1 MLQKMTNKKVKI
13 KLKVSNEDLLSACN
27 KRKYRLEQFNSLFPK
42 EIQYA
47 PTINK
52 FLTQKS
58 MSKSKESSTTLS
70 RFKMSNPIMSL
81 KEKRRYY
88 LSQIYNNNK
97 KTSNIDPPEFSL
109 KPKNKSSTN
118 QLRKKGFNNIK
129 LEDKVVNVEYFSDND
144 NTEEKKKFYKI
155 FTQ

>member
-13 KLKVSNEDLLSACN
+13 KARVSNEDLLSACN
-27 KRKYRLEQFNSLFPK
+27 KRKYRLEQFNCLFPK
-42 EIQYA
+42 EIQFS

-52 FLTQKS
+52 CLTQKS
-58 MSKSKESSTTLS
+58 MSKSKESSPTLS
-70 RFKMSNPIMSL
+70 RFKMGNPVMPL

-88 LSQIYNNNK
+88 LTQIYHNNK

-118 QLRKKGFNNIK
+118 KLRNKGFNNIK
-129 LEDKVVNVEYFSDND
+129 LEDKVVTFEYCSDNE
-144 NTEEKKKFYKI
+144 NKEEKKKFYKL